1 MRTEE
6 SGIGSFEE
14 EREIEEMGSLRR
26 GVRWKEEE
34 RGRRRRATAMR
45 RDVMGDRMLV
55 ELWRGG
61 GLVGIHGGEGRW
73 K

>member
-55 ELWRGG
+55 ERL
-61 GLVGIHGGEGRW
+61 LCVKLLLKIGRAHV
-73 K
+73 